1 MKHLLTAILLLAF
14 AHTAAGERNVSLERD
29 FGTLYGTLLTPDAG
43 TETVAVI
50 IAGSGPTPRNGN
62 VNSYLYL
69 AQALEK
75 AGIASLRYDKR
86 GIGASRFTEPEKM
99 ADAVLGDFIGDA
111 AAWADYLAGEGFR
124 RVVLIGHSEGALIA
138 FCAAQQTPKVAA
150 VVSLA
155 GAGYPLDEIL
165 QLQLASQLLPDN
177 MDLLLQANAITAAL
191 KRGERVESCPPQL
204 EALFHPS
211 VRPARGDPQ
220 GAGSDTRRGRG
231 QRPAGATRQC
241 RGAGK
246 GTAPGPEGN
255 HRRDDPPA
263 QKMHGTHAHRP
274 DGSLRRQ
281 HATDRP
287 RPRGRRYA
295 IHPGA
300 LIFPCRKDKT
310 GLFF

>member
-1 MKHLLTAILLLAF
+1 MGRLPRRRRFPPRRTDRPQRRGADRLLRGAANPESRRRRFAGRRRLPARRDTPVAIGLTTPARQHGSALAGQRD
-14 AHTAAGERNVSLERD
+14 HRRPQTGRTGRILPAAARSAVPP
-29 FGTLYGTLLTPDAG
+29 FGTDVLDLQP
-43 TETVAVI
+43 
-50 IAGSGPTPRNGN
+50 
-62 VNSYLYL
+62 
-69 AQALEK
+69 AL
-75 AGIASLRYDKR
+75 
-86 GIGASRFTEPEKM
+86 
-99 ADAVLGDFIGDA
+99 
-111 AAWADYLAGEGFR
+111 
-124 RVVLIGHSEGALIA
+124 
-138 FCAAQQTPKVAA
+138 
-150 VVSLA
+150 
-155 GAGYPLDEIL
+155 
-165 QLQLASQLLPDN
+165 
-177 MDLLLQANAITAAL
+177 
-191 KRGERVESCPPQL
+191 
-204 EALFHPS
+204 
-211 VRPARGDPQ
+211 RPARGDPQ

-310 GLFF
+310 GLFS